1 MGASNKRNKVIL
13 RLVFM
18 GEQQIPA
25 KHQLAEGKNT
35 VGRTKSSMISIR
47 DDSVSRAHGEILTW
61 GTEVI
66 VRDLGSRN
74 GTWVG
79 GRLLKNSQAPVR
91 FGETIRFG
99 SVEVRLEADPPAVG
113 RASLDDAMD
122 DVTAFRHYSQMMHNR
137 AGVCGDTPSDAQP
150 QTWAEFAL
158 LDAECPDSSG
168 QTLMIVRSE
177 ASELCARS

>member
-1 MGASNKRNKVIL
+1 MGASNKRNKVKL

-18 GEQQIPA
+18 GEQQNPA
-25 KHQLAEGKNT
+25 NHQLAEGKNT
-35 VGRTKSSMISIR
+35 VGRTNSSMISIR
-47 DDSVSRAHGEILTW
+47 HDSVSRAHGEILTW
-61 GTEVI
+61 GSEVI

-79 GRLLKNSQAPVR
+79 GRQLKNSQAPVR

-99 SVEVRLEADPPAVG
+99 SVEVRLEADPPAMG

-122 DVTAFRHYSQMMHNR
+122 DVTAFRHHSQMMHNR
-137 AGVCGDTPSDAQP
+137 ADVGAGSPIDIPP
-150 QTWAEFAL
+150 QTWAEFKL

-168 QTLMIVRSE
+168 QTLMLARSE
-177 ASELCARS
+177 APDLCARS